1 VSIGERTEHVIHS
14 HHIKNM
20 STVKEMRIETKR
32 LIIRPY
38 VKEDLEDCFKL
49 MQNKE
54 LFKYLDM
61 DVMSYEDYVGLFNWL
76 IDSYEVGFDEN
87 FKYSFNITLKDSGT
101 HIGWCGIGASNC
113 GLKEKEIY
121 YLIGREYWGK
131 GYAKEATVA
140 LLDYGFNVIGLNE
153 IVAIHKPDNIA
164 SKKVIEN
171 MGLKFKYIIEGL
183 PEELDFFNGEPFYS
197 LTRKEYLS
205 R

>member
-1 VSIGERTEHVIHS
+1 
-14 HHIKNM
+14 M
-20 STVKEMRIETKR
+20 STVKDMRIETER

-61 DVMSYEDYVGLFNWL
+61 DVMSYEEYVGLFNWL

-140 LLDYGFNVIGLNE
+140 LLHYGFNVIELNE

-183 PEELDFFNGEPFYS
+183 PEELGFFNGEPFYS
-197 LTRKEYLS
+197 LTKDEYLQKINM